1 MIEALSYGR
10 MATDFLG
17 LAPSEEQSAAEKA
30 LFEHYQDAR
39 QTAAAASNFCHLSDE
54 PRSHGRFPMTGTGDT
69 NLYAYFAELATALV
83 RKNGAVGLVVPAGM
97 ITDDATKAF
106 SQTVFNG
113 RVASAYHFNNTEKL
127 FPIHSSY
134 SFVLLTL
141 RPSEK
146 ADCVFYATRLE
157 HLDDKRRHVTFEPGD
172 LKRFNPNTQTC
183 VLVRTEADVE
193 ICRKLYQA
201 APVLVNENEPDGNP
215 WGIRTMSMFH
225 MSNDS
230 DLFHTAKDSDDLV
243 PLYEGK
249 LFHQFD
255 NRWATFDGAKNSKGE
270 LVERDV
276 TQEEKADPGFAITPR
291 YWVLK
296 SDVQERYVDRQGRRW
311 WSEPWLL
318 AARSVSS
325 PTNQRTLIVSVLSAN
340 YGVGHSANCL
350 YPNVMPDLAACLLAT
365 LNSLVC
371 DYVIRIKQSG
381 MNLSLFLLKQIPIL
395 IPNQFD
401 AYARDFIVPRV
412 AALTRTSDDLCAVWL
427 KNYPCYRYQSP
438 EERCW
443 IRAELDAYIARLY
456 HLTRRDLEYILSPVS
471 VMGGEFPTETFPGLQ
486 RDETV
491 LYGEFL
497 TKRFVLEAYDKLE
510 AGELK

>member
-1 MIEALSYGR
+1 
-10 MATDFLG
+10 
-17 LAPSEEQSAAEKA
+17 
-30 LFEHYQDAR
+30 
-39 QTAAAASNFCHLSDE
+39 
-54 PRSHGRFPMTGTGDT
+54 
-69 NLYAYFAELATALV
+69 
-83 RKNGAVGLVVPAGM
+83 M

-215 WGIRTMSMFH
+215 WGIRTLRMFD

-230 DLFHTAKDSDDLV
+230 GLFHTAKDADDLV

-255 NRWATFDGAKNSKGE
+255 NRWATFDGTKNSKGE
-270 LVERDV
+270 PVERDV

-291 YWVLK
+291 YWVRK
-296 SDVQERYVDRQGRRW
+296 ADVQARYVDRQGVRW
-311 WSEPWLL
+311 WSEPWML
-318 AARSVSS
+318 AYRKITS
-325 PTNQRTLIVSVLSAN
+325 PTNQRTLVAN
-340 YGVGHSANCL
+340 ILPSTYAVGDGAPLLFPMKNREED
-350 YPNVMPDLAACLLAT
+350 VACLLSF

-381 MNLSLFLLKQIPIL
+381 MNLNVFLLKQLPIFTPAQ
-395 IPNQFD
+395 ISEGNCS
-401 AYARDFIVPRV
+401 FIVTRV

-427 KNYPCYRYQSP
+427 NDYPRYRYQSP
-438 EERCW
+438 EERCR
-443 IRAELDAYIARLY
+443 IRAELDAYIARMY
-456 HLTRRDLEYILSPVS
+456 HLTRRELEYILSPTS
-471 VMGGEFPTETFPGLQ
+471 VMGADFPTETFPGLQ
-486 RDETV
+486 RDETA

-497 TKRFVLEAYDKLE
+497 TKRLVLEAYDKLE
-510 AGELK
+510 AGELE

>member
-1 MIEALSYGR
+1 
-10 MATDFLG
+10 
-17 LAPSEEQSAAEKA
+17 
-30 LFEHYQDAR
+30 
-39 QTAAAASNFCHLSDE
+39 
-54 PRSHGRFPMTGTGDT
+54 MTGTGDT

-83 RKNGAVGLVVPAGM
+83 KKNGAVGLVVPAGM

-127 FPIHSSY
+127 FPIDSRY

-157 HLDDKRRHVTFEPGD
+157 HLDDKRRHVTFELGD

-201 APVLVNENEPDGNP
+201 APVLMNENEPDGNP

-230 DLFHTAKDSDDLV
+230 DLFHTAKDSDELV

-270 LVERDV
+270 PVERDV
-276 TQEEKADPGFAITPR
+276 TQAEKADPGFAITPR
-291 YWVLK
+291 YWVRK
-296 SDVQERYVDRQGRRW
+296 ADVQARYVDRQGRRW
-311 WSEPWLL
+311 WNEPWML
-318 AARSVSS
+318 AFRDVSRSTDERTVVSM
-325 PTNQRTLIVSVLSAN
+325 VLPSC
-340 YGVGHSANCL
+340 YGAGHTAPLL
-350 YPNVMPDLAACLLAT
+350 YPKVPVDLAACLLGN
-365 LNSLVC
+365 LNSFMV
-371 DYVIRIKQSG
+371 DYVLRIKQSSAHV
-381 MNLSLFLLKQIPIL
+381 SLFYLWQLPVLWPSQYKKA
-395 IPNQFD
+395 D
-401 AYARDFIVPRV
+401 VDFIVPRV
-412 AALTRTSDDLCAVWL
+412 AVLTRNSEEINAIWL
-427 KNYPCYRYQSP
+427 TDYPAYSFQELRD
-438 EERCW
+438 RLK
-443 IRAELDAYIARLY
+443 IRAELDAYYARLY
-456 HLTRRDLEYILSPVS
+456 GMTRCELEYVLCPQD
-471 VMGGEFPTETFPGLQ
+471 VMGEDFPSVTFPGLAKK
-486 RDETV
+486 EKA
-491 LYGEFL
+491 LYGEYL
-497 TKRFVLEAYDKLE
+497 TKRLVLEAYDKLE
-510 AGELK
+510 AGELE